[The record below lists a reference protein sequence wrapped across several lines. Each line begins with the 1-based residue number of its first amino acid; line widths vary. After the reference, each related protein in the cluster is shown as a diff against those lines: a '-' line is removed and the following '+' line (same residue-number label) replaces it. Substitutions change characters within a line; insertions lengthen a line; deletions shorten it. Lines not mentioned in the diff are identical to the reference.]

1 MSFHSGSFDI
11 QARQARNRRVF
22 LIVFAGSLAFA
33 AAAAY
38 HSLAPQASAALSAAP
53 ITAQGDPQPIK
64 FDGCTIFTAADAA
77 QILGVPVRVS
87 PIGNVGCAYEAAKE
101 TSPNGWHRNTAV
113 NIFKYKSASDE
124 ASAWDD
130 QKILKSLRPGRKNL
144 TVLSGVGSE
153 AYMQIVPSGGAFQ
166 AEVWVHKS
174 LSHFRLVEVSEQ
186 VPSPD
191 ALKAAMQK
199 IAAKLP

>member
-1 MSFHSGSFDI
+1 MSFHSGSFGI
-11 QARQARNRRVF
+11 HARQARNHPV
-22 LIVFAGSLAFA
+22 LVLVTGLLVLGA
-33 AAAAY
+33 AAFY
-38 HSLAPQASAALSAAP
+38 HGFTPQASAAIP
-53 ITAQGDPQPIK
+53 IALAAQGDPQPIK
-64 FDGCTIFTAADAA
+64 FDGCTVFTSADAA
-77 QILGVPVRVS
+77 QVLGVPVRTS
-87 PIGNVGCAYEAAKE
+87 PLGTVGCAYEAAKE

-130 QKILKSLRPGRKNL
+130 QKILKGLRPGRKNL

-153 AYMQIVPSGGAFQ
+153 AYMQILPSLGAFEGQ
-166 AEVWVHKS
+166 VWVHKS

-186 VPSPD
+186 APSPD
-191 ALKAAMQK
+191 ALKAAAQK